1 MPIYR
6 YLTDVTQPTHLAGKK
21 DAKRDLP
28 ADQAQH
34 MLAAGM
40 IELVPPPAPEPEST
54 ATSVNEPSVPTPE
67 PEPIKPVSGSE
78 GTDPPPEATE

>member
-1 MPIYR
+1 MPVYR
-6 YLTDVTQPTHLAGKK
+6 YLTDVSHPTHLAGKK

-40 IELVPPPAPEPEST
+40 IELVPTPAPEPESI
-54 ATSVNEPSVPTPE
+54 TSDVEQSVPTPE
-67 PEPIKPVSGSE
+67 PEPIKPVRGSE
-78 GTDPPPEATE
+78 VTTPPSEATE